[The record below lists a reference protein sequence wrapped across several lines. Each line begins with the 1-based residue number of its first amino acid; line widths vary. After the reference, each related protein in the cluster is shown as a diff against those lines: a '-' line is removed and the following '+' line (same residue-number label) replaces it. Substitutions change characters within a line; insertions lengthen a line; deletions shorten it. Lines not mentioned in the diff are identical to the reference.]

1 MGKRSYSLQ
10 RRLQIYVVITILLV
24 AIISSTTTGYIY
36 FRSSLSDFYSQA
48 DSTLTYFENAILR
61 QKLRESS
68 SAANSLASLP
78 DAERYLSADI
88 KGGLPASLTQSI
100 DTNSNM
106 VVLMDENYNVLFS
119 SAAYKDLNHNNMVGF
134 LHRRQTRL
142 EGKQVISSTQSRN
155 DPEAGKDDF
164 NNFNSELSTTI
175 IPDDSFYYGDL
186 LGNFLAMSM
195 VPVIKDGN
203 VIGYIMTGYDL
214 TDPAYTEYI
223 GRYFGL
229 VATVF
234 YQDIRVNTNL
244 EDVGANYLHTTMD
257 TDISRRVFIEGQSYS
272 GHVDFAGKSYLG
284 TYRTISDNANTVG
297 ALFIGTRISD
307 LLFNLRLSIYLIAA
321 AALVIVIGAILV
333 TRQIIS
339 KHIGRPISQTIEL
352 LQKMAAN
359 PAELA
364 DADIS
369 YVSEKNLN
377 NMVQSLKHTAATIA
391 RDREHLAYL
400 AFHDRLT
407 GFFNSKRL
415 FDYYGERENSSINH
429 TFRAPAIVITVNIDF
444 FKRHKK
450 YLGQQGSEDLL
461 IAVSQRLAEVTKT
474 YNCDL
479 YRLTSDEFIICSDTV
494 FSNETYDQLL
504 VDLMDTMHKP
514 LDISGK
520 KLIVTIS
527 IGAARRETSEDS
539 LQDIMQKSSMALDT
553 AKYSGRNQLAHYDPK
568 TAKIRQRYLRIEEK
582 LRGLQD
588 YSCFEL
594 YFQPQI
600 NIFTGE
606 AYGLEALIRWHDSEL
621 GWVSPAEFIP
631 LAEAIGMITPIGYWV
646 TDSAI
651 KFLSHLKQIG
661 ITDLHMSINVAA
673 AQLIEPD
680 FVIRTI
686 ETARLRGVDPSDIVI
701 EITETQLIQSFEN
714 AAENLKLLKRNGFN
728 IAMDDFGTG
737 YSSLSYISSLSI
749 DIIKIDQSFIQSLES
764 DVNLELVREMIALGQ
779 RLGMTV
785 ISEGVE
791 TKAQLLELREINGT
805 YIQGYYISRPLPRS
819 EIISWLKHNSA
830 GSHVISKIMADA

>member
-1 MGKRSYSLQ
+1 MSKESYSLQ
-10 RRLQIYVVITILLV
+10 RRLQIYVVIIILLV
-24 AIISSTTTGYIY
+24 AIISSTITGYIY

-68 SAANSLASLP
+68 SAAISLASLP

-88 KGGLPASLTQSI
+88 RGGLPASLTQSI
-100 DTNSNM
+100 DTSSNM
-106 VVLMDENYNVLFS
+106 VVLMDHNFEVLFS
-119 SAAYKDLNHNNMVGF
+119 TASYSKLNHNNMVGF
-134 LHRRQTRL
+134 LHRRQSRL
-142 EGKQVISSTQSRN
+142 EDKQLSSTQSRN
-155 DPEAGKDDF
+155 DPEYDSNNQNKF
-164 NNFNSELSTTI
+164 NTELSTTI
-175 IPDDSFYYGDL
+175 IPDDAFYYGDL
-186 LGNFLAMSM
+186 MGNFMAMSM
-195 VPVIKDGN
+195 VPVDKDGA
-203 VIGYIMTGYDL
+203 VVGYVMTGFDL

-244 EDVGANYLHTTMD
+244 EDAGTNYLHTTMD
-257 TDISRRVFIEGQSYS
+257 NDISQQIFFENISYS
-272 GHVDFAGKSYLG
+272 GHVEFAGRNYLG
-284 TYRTISDNANTVG
+284 TYRTISDNANKVG
-297 ALFIGTRISD
+297 ALFIGARTSD

-321 AALVIVIGAILV
+321 AALVIAVGAILV

-339 KHIGRPISQTIEL
+339 KYIGKPIGQTIEL
-352 LQKMAAN
+352 LEIMAAN

-364 DADIS
+364 DTDIS
-369 YVSEKNLN
+369 FVGERSLN
-377 NMVQSLKHTAATIA
+377 KMVQSLKYTAATIA
-391 RDREHLAYL
+391 HDREHLAYL

-407 GFFNSKRL
+407 GFYNSKRL
-415 FDYYGERENSSINH
+415 FDYYGEREISSINH
-429 TFRAPAIVITVNIDF
+429 TFRAPAIVVTVNIDF

-450 YLGQQGSEDLL
+450 YLGQQGSENLL
-461 IAVSQRLAEVTKT
+461 IAVSHRLSEITKT

-504 VDLMDTMHKP
+504 ADLMGTMHKP
-514 LDISGK
+514 LDINGK

-527 IGAARRETSEDS
+527 IGAARRETAEDS
-539 LQDIMQKSSMALDT
+539 LQDIMQKSNMALDT

-600 NIFTGE
+600 NIFTGK

-646 TDSAI
+646 IDSAI
-651 KFLSHLKQIG
+651 KFLSHLQEIG
-661 ITDLHMSINVAA
+661 INNLHMSINVAA

-680 FVIRTI
+680 FVIRII
-686 ETARLRGVDPSDIVI
+686 ETARLRGVEPADIVI

-714 AAENLKLLKRNGFN
+714 AAENLKLLKRNGFK

-737 YSSLSYISSLSI
+737 YSSLSYIGNLSI
-749 DIIKIDQSFIQSLES
+749 DIIKIDQSFVQSLDS
-764 DVNLELVREMIALGQ
+764 DVNLELVKEMIVLGQ

-830 GSHVISKIMADA
+830 GSHSIAQTIADA